1 MGDDIGVEEIVIGGA
16 IGVIV
21 GLAIIALFI
30 PGAGWLVGAA
40 LLAAGALLGAIG
52 GFFFSD
58 AYARV
63 VDYHVNEWAA
73 ILLNAL

>member
-1 MGDDIGVEEIVIGGA
+1 
-16 IGVIV
+16 
-21 GLAIIALFI
+21 
-30 PGAGWLVGAA
+30 
-40 LLAAGALLGAIG
+40 LLGAIG

-58 AYARV
+58 AYQRV